1 MTDAWTW
8 RWRVPPSEVTD
19 ASVRFFIPG
28 NAGTPLDV
36 ADGRATV

>member
-8 RWRVPPSEVTD
+8 QWRVPPSEVTD